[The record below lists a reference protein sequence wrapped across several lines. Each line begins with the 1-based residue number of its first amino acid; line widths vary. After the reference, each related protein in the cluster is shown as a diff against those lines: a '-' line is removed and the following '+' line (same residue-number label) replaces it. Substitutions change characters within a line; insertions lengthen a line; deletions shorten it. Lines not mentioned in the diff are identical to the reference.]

1 MNYWIKSVLIFIG
14 GAGIGAL
21 TSAIICKKKYE
32 KIAEEEIA
40 QMQAYYKKIYEEYEV
55 SSAEEYDEEIDKD
68 LEEQAKA
75 VAKDFVPYDYS
86 RSSVDI
92 AETEHP
98 EDDENEKKS
107 SKNKPKLVKAT
118 ECQLQSLVTLYYY
131 TKDGTIT
138 VAADSEGGYQ
148 SESPLDD
155 EEIEETVGECL
166 DKYGFKTNEEDII
179 HVYSPARNEYYQV
192 IKVRYSYADPDSEE

>member
-1 MNYWIKSVLIFIG
+1 MNYWIKSALIFIG

-166 DKYGFKTNEEDII
+166 DKYGFKTNDEDII

-192 IKVRYSYADPDSEE
+192 IKVRYSYVDPDSEE